1 MSAIVRHNGGG
12 WMPSI
17 FNDLLGAEWLPATLN
32 PAVTPAINVKEGK
45 DAYTVEV
52 AAPGMTKEDFE
63 VHINGQ
69 NDLVIT
75 MERKDKGCSC
85 DDKECSCDDKECHYL
100 RREFSYTKFQ
110 QTMVLPDDVDRNGV
124 KAECDKGILC
134 IKLPKKPEAKEKHE
148 KRMIEIH

>member
-32 PAVTPAINVKEGK
+32 PAVTPAINVKESK

-85 DDKECSCDDKECHYL
+85 DDKECHYL

-124 KAECDKGILC
+124 KAECDKGMLC